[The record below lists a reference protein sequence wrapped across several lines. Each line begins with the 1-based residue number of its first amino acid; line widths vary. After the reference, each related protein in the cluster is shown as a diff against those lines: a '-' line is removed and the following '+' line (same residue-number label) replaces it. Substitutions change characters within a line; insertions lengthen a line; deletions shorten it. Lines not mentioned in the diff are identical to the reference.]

1 MAICPNCG
9 QFYFASSRECPG
21 CGKKL
26 ETPALKTPAPKEV
39 STQQYLK
46 NNIGNVVQKLAGI
59 DLAIGALATII
70 CEIAFGRDSFGWF
83 VLILLIGFIT
93 SAIAFIMLY
102 AFGRL
107 VESSIQTAENTNAS
121 LKYLEQIAQAQ
132 EKDIADNE

>member
-9 QFYFASSRECPG
+9 RYYSSSECPE

-26 ETPALKTPAPKEV
+26 ETPALKTPVPKHV

-70 CEIAFGRDSFGWF
+70 CAIAFGRDSFGWY

-132 EKDIADNE
+132 EKDIADNK